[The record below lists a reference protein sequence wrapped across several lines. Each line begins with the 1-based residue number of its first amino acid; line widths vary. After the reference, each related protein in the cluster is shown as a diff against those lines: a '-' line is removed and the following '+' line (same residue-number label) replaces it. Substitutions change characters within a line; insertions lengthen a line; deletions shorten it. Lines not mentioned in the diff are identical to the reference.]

1 MEFPRITSAANPRI
15 KETVRLRERKHAEGK
30 NLIVIE
36 GMRII
41 ETAIEAGAN
50 IRDVFFTDHLGARK
64 EGRAILRTLA
74 KKGADIFATT
84 EHLLS
89 KITDTE
95 TPQGIAAVVYYEV
108 SSLDSLP
115 VIQNPL
121 YAVADGVREPG
132 NLGTI
137 VRISDAAGADAVILL
152 EETCDVLNSKAIRAT
167 AGSLFHIPIVLARTE
182 TFVKWLQSRG
192 IMLTEASTGAVV
204 SVFDA
209 KLDGPVALA
218 FGNEARGV
226 SSVIRKAAALS
237 LKIPIYGKAESINVA
252 LAAAVCIYEA
262 ARQRRLKLGCD
273 GL

>member
-1 MEFPRITSAANPRI
+1 MEFLKITSAANPRI
-15 KETVRLRERKHAEGK
+15 KETVRLRERKHAGGE

-36 GMRII
+36 GIRII
-41 ETAIEAGAN
+41 ETALSAGVHV
-50 IRDVFFTDHLGARK
+50 REVFFADHFGARK
-64 EGRAILRTLA
+64 EGRAILKTLQ
-74 KKGADIFATT
+74 GNGVTIFSTT
-84 EHLLS
+84 EQLLN

-95 TPQGIAAVVYYEV
+95 TPQGIAAVVSYELF
-108 SSLDSLP
+108 SLESLP

-121 YAVADGVREPG
+121 YTVADGVREPG

-152 EETCDVLNSKAIRAT
+152 EETCDILISKAVRAA
-167 AGSLFHIPIVLARTE
+167 AGSIFHIPVVRARSE
-182 TFVKWLQSRG
+182 TFVKWLQKRG
-192 IMLTEASTGAVV
+192 IMLTQTSKDAGI

-218 FGNEARGV
+218 FGNEARGI

-252 LAAAVCIYEA
+252 MAAAVCIYEA
-262 ARQRRLKLGCD
+262 ARQRKSGQGCN

>member
-1 MEFPRITSAANPRI
+1 MEFLRIISSANPRI
-15 KETVRLRERKHAEGK
+15 KEIVRLRERKHAEGE

-36 GMRII
+36 GVRII
-41 ETAIEAGAN
+41 ETAIEAGIH
-50 IRDVFFTDHLGARK
+50 IREVFFTDHFGARK
-64 EGRAILRTLA
+64 EGRAIL
-74 KKGADIFATT
+74 KKLVGKGVNIVATT
-84 EHLLS
+84 EHLLN

-95 TPQGIAAVVYYEV
+95 TPQGIAAVVSYKI
-108 SSLDSLP
+108 SSLENLP
-115 VIQNPL
+115 MVQNPL
-121 YAVADGVREPG
+121 YTVADGVREPG

-152 EETCDVLNSKAIRAT
+152 EETCDALNSKAVRAS
-167 AGSLFHIPIVLARTE
+167 AGSLFHIPVVRAGSE
-182 TFVKWLQSRG
+182 AFVKWLHSRG
-192 IMLTEASTGAVV
+192 VILTATSKDADV

-226 SSVIRKAAALS
+226 SSVIRKAADLS

-252 LAAAVCIYEA
+252 LASAVCIYEA
-262 ARQRRLKLGCD
+262 ARQRRPKQGCD